1 MKTELSKEKRT
12 FNIAVEN
19 IKEYLKKEARN
30 TDSWMSEVEKTLKED
45 IERFKFN
52 DPEDYWEL
60 ICTFEEEW
68 RLTDY
73 FHIKIFLPVFNVL
86 EEKTEEEKMEFL
98 IEDTYDFLDQYFW
111 EKFHDAHNTY
121 EIAKKLLKKRKDEL
135 NVFKNGI

>member
-1 MKTELSKEKRT
+1 MKIELSKEKRT

-30 TDSWMSEVEKTLKED
+30 TDSWMSEVEEILKED

-52 DPEDYWEL
+52 DPEDYLEL
-60 ICTFEEEW
+60 VYTFEEEW

-73 FHIKIFLPVFNVL
+73 FHIKIFRPVFNVL
-86 EEKTEEEKMEFL
+86 EEKLEEKTEEEKIEFL

-111 EKFHDAHNTY
+111 EEFHDAHNTY
-121 EIAKKLLKKRKDEL
+121 EIAKKLLEER
-135 NVFKNGI
+135 VS

>member
-52 DPEDYWEL
+52 DPEDYLEL
-60 ICTFEEEW
+60 VCTFEEEW
-68 RLTDY
+68 RWTDY

-98 IEDTYDFLDQYFW
+98 IEDTYDFLDKYFW
-111 EKFHDAHNTY
+111 EEFHNTHDTY

-135 NVFKNGI
+135 NVFKYL